1 VILAGVDIG
10 GTFTDIVVTDT
21 RTKRSYIHKVPTTDD
36 PSEGM
41 VQGLVDLADRISL
54 DTSKVEHIFHGTTIA
69 TNAVLTYDGAKTGM
83 ITTEGYRD
91 ILHIGRHQR
100 PQHYSIMQD
109 VPWQDRPLVRRRHRK
124 VVKERV
130 KPPKGS
136 VEDPLDQDGAL
147 RAIREL
153 KAAGV
158 ESIAVC
164 FLFSYLNP
172 EHEERVRAMIEEEYP
187 EAFVSTSASIFPQFR
202 EFERFTT
209 AAINAFVGPKVKR
222 YIQRLEKSIGQAG
235 IEADLHL
242 MRSNGGVAT
251 ARAAAEQPVTLLL
264 SGPAAGVLGGD
275 WVGRLAERRNLI
287 TFDVGGTSADIG
299 IVTERGFV
307 EASARDTQIAGYP
320 VMVPMIDIATI
331 GAGGGSIAYVDDG
344 GAFRVGPRSAGANPG
359 PACYGR
365 GGQEPTVTDANLAL
379 GRLDS
384 EHFLGGQMLIDP
396 ARARTVIDG
405 LADRLS
411 MTREEA
417 AEGVVTILNSNMAN
431 AIRGVT
437 IRKGHDP
444 REFTLVAFGGAG
456 PLHAAEVADSLD
468 IPEVLVPPHPG
479 ITSAMGLL
487 TTDLKYDQ
495 IRTEFMLSS
504 ELELDQLNA
513 DFNALEASV
522 GAQLRSDGVP
532 DAKIKIARA
541 ADCRYVGQG
550 YELRVP
556 VPSGRL
562 DVQRMQRVWS
572 EFHRLHA
579 SEYGHSFKESP
590 IELVAIRTVGIGA
603 MPKISP
609 SPDGTPEA
617 GDPVLGVR
625 NVYFRVGGE
634 LRTYPTT
641 YYDRTRLPAG
651 ASMEGPAVIFQVDST
666 TVVPPGWTF
675 RKDAGSSLLLAKK
688 ASKKVTRRGPNGNH
702 RH

>member
-1 VILAGVDIG
+1 LILAGVDIG
-10 GTFTDIVVTDT
+10 GTFTDIVLTDT
-21 RTKRSYIHKVPTTDD
+21 RTKRSYIHKVPTTTAE
-36 PSEGM
+36 PSQGM
-41 VQGLVDLADRISL
+41 VQGLVELARQARLDMSRI
-54 DTSKVEHIFHGTTIA
+54 EHIFHGTTIA
-69 TNAVLTYDGAKTGM
+69 TNAVLTYEGARTGM

-91 ILHIGRHQR
+91 IIHIARHQR
-100 PQHYSIMQD
+100 PQHYSIMQE

-130 KPPKGS
+130 MPPRGT
-136 VEDPLDQDGAL
+136 VETSLDQEGAL
-147 RAIREL
+147 QAIREL

-172 EHEERVRAMIEEEYP
+172 EHEERVRALIEEEYP

-209 AAINAFVGPKVKR
+209 TAINAFVGPKVKR
-222 YIQRLEKSIGQAG
+222 YIEHLGASVAG
-235 IEADLHL
+235 AGMTGDLHL

-251 ARAAAEQPVTLLL
+251 ARAAAEQPVTMML
-264 SGPAAGVLGGD
+264 SGPAAGVLGGE
-275 WVGRLAERRNLI
+275 WIGRLAERRRLI

-320 VMVPMIDIATI
+320 VMVPMIDIETI
-331 GAGGGSIAYVDDG
+331 GAGGGSIAYVDNG
-344 GAFRVGPRSAGANPG
+344 RAFRVGPRSAGANPG

-365 GGQEPTVTDANLAL
+365 GGTDPTVTDANLVL
-379 GRLDS
+379 GRLDAD
-384 EHFLGGQMLIDP
+384 HFLGGHMSIHPELAGRAIDDL
-396 ARARTVIDG
+396 ANGVG
-405 LADRLS
+405 LS
-411 MTREEA
+411 REEA
-417 AEGVVTILNSNMAN
+417 AQGVITIINSNMSN

-487 TTDLKYDQ
+487 TTDLKYDA
-495 IRTEFMLSS
+495 IRTEFMLNS
-504 ELELDQLNA
+504 EFDLDRLNA
-513 DFNALEASV
+513 DFLALEDAV
-522 GAQLRSDGVP
+522 RRQLHQDGVA
-532 DAKIKIARA
+532 DARIKVTRA

-562 DVQRMQRVWS
+562 NEARMTRVWS
-572 EFHRLHA
+572 AFHRLHA
-579 SEYGHSFKESP
+579 AEYGHSFKESP
-590 IELVAIRTVGIGA
+590 IELVAIRLVGIGGL
-603 MPKISP
+603 PKISP
-609 SPDGTPEA
+609 MRVSAGSGDGGIVGRREA
-617 GDPVLGVR
+617 
-625 NVYFRVGGE
+625 YFRVDGQ
-634 LRTYPTT
+634 LRSFPTT
-641 YYDRTRLPAG
+641 YYDRNELAADARLD
-651 ASMEGPAVIFQVDST
+651 GPAIIFQVDST
-666 TVVPPGWTF
+666 TVVPPGWSV
-675 RKDAGSSLLLAKK
+675 RNHASGSLLLAKK
-688 ASKKVTRRGPNGNH
+688 AHRRRSPNGN
-702 RH
+702 RHL

>member
-1 VILAGVDIG
+1 MILAGVDVG

-21 RTKRSYIHKVPTTDD
+21 RTKRSFIHKVPTTDD
-36 PSEGM
+36 PSVGM
-41 VQGLVDLADRISL
+41 VEGLTELANRIKL
-54 DTSKVEHIFHGTTIA
+54 DTSKVGHIFHGTTIA

-130 KPPKGS
+130 RPPKGTI
-136 VEDPLDQDGAL
+136 EEPLDQEAVL
-147 RAIREL
+147 QAIREL
-153 KAAGV
+153 KAARV
-158 ESIAVC
+158 EAIAVC

-222 YIQRLEKSIGQAG
+222 YIQRLETSIDEAG
-235 IEADLHL
+235 MDADLHL

-251 ARAAAEQPVTLLL
+251 ARAAAELPVTLLL

-275 WVGRLAERRNLI
+275 WVGRLAGRRNLI

-320 VMVPMIDIATI
+320 VMVPMIDIESI
-331 GAGGGSIAYVDDG
+331 GAGGGSIAYVDQG

-365 GGQEPTVTDANLAL
+365 GGTEPTVTDANVVL
-379 GRLDS
+379 GRLDP
-384 EHFLGGQMLIDP
+384 ERFLGGQMRIDP
-396 ARARTVIDG
+396 G
-405 LADRLS
+405 LARGAIEGLAAKLGLS
-411 MTREEA
+411 REAA

-495 IRTEFMLSS
+495 IRTEFMLNS
-504 ELELDQLNA
+504 ELDLDQLNR
-513 DFNALEASV
+513 DFDALEGSV
-522 GAQLRSDGVP
+522 RAQLHSDGVP
-532 DAKIKIARA
+532 GGKTRVARA

-556 VPSGRL
+556 VPSGHL
-562 DVQRMQRVWS
+562 DRQRMARVWA

-579 SEYGHSFKESP
+579 AEYGHSFKESP
-590 IELVAIRTVGIGA
+590 IELVAIRTVGVGS

-609 SPDGTPEA
+609 AADGAPPA
-617 GDPVLGVR
+617 GDSVLGVR
-625 NVYFRVGGE
+625 DVHFRVGGE
-634 LRTYPTT
+634 LRTYSTT
-641 YYDRTRLPAG
+641 YHDRVKLRAGVRL
-651 ASMEGPAVIFQVDST
+651 EGPAVIFQVDST
-666 TVVPPGWTF
+666 TVVPPGWSV
-675 RKDAGSSLLLAKK
+675 RRDAGGSLLL
-688 ASKKVTRRGPNGNH
+688 SKKLRRRSPNG